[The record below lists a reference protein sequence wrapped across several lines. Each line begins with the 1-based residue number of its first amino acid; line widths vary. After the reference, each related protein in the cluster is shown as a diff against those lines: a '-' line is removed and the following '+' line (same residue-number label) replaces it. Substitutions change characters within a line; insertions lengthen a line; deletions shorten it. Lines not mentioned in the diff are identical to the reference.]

1 MNRFRGSVPYLVA
14 GLLIHAFFLAAL
26 GTDLLRPLF
35 YDASHTRRGFDFGV
49 FYLAGQALVEGR
61 DIYSVSGA
69 FGFRYLPAFA
79 LIASFFTH
87 FQPLTAYLLHLFCT
101 ELFLAA
107 NLYLTWRWVEGPRR
121 GLALF
126 MWLAYSPY
134 FLELYMGQVSFWA
147 ASLLFWL
154 IVGLHSD
161 RRWAAG
167 FCWAGA
173 LLVKPN
179 ALILVPALL
188 KLRAWRVLVLGLL
201 VGLLTSLPYFFLYPA
216 SLTAFFAANIHGSPV
231 QGALTHAGNLGLQGG
246 LVSVVAQLAG
256 RPLTELTTLADLPFA
271 GRAVI
276 YGSQAAILVAALVA
290 TWRSRD
296 SLPLLALWMCT
307 FFLVYK
313 DVWEH
318 HYVFLQPVLVG
329 LYAYSGSPKLLW
341 IFALIALPTP
351 FVLFDIEPGVYGP
364 IDPERTW
371 GPVVSIAYRSTKLI
385 PLGCLWYGLCRT
397 CFADAPT
404 KS

>member
-1 MNRFRGSVPYLVA
+1 MKGFRGPVPYLIA
-14 GLLIHAFFLAAL
+14 GLLIHAVFLSAL

-35 YDASHTRRGFDFGV
+35 NDASHTRRGFDFGV
-49 FYLAGQALVEGR
+49 FYLAGQALAEGR

-79 LIASFFTH
+79 LVASLFAQ
-87 FQPLTAYLLHLFCT
+87 FQPLTAYLLHLCCT

-107 NLYLTWRWVEGPRR
+107 NLYLTWRWVEEPRR

-126 MWLAYSPY
+126 IWLAFSPY

-161 RRWAAG
+161 RRWATG

-179 ALILVPALL
+179 ALILAPALL
-188 KLRAWRVLVLGLL
+188 RLRAWRVLVLGLL
-201 VGLLTSLPYFFLYPA
+201 AGSLTSLPYFFLHPD
-216 SLTAFFAANIHGSPV
+216 SWETFFAANIHGAPV

-246 LVSVVAQLAG
+246 LVSLVAQLAG
-256 RPLTELTTLADLPFA
+256 RPLAELTTLADLPLA

-276 YGSQAAILVAALVA
+276 YSLQAAILVAALVA
-290 TWRSRD
+290 TYRGRD
-296 SLPLLALWMCT
+296 ALPLLALWMCT

-318 HYVFLQPVLVG
+318 HYVFLQPVLVA
-329 LYAYSGSPKLLW
+329 LYALSGSPKFLW

-371 GPVVSIAYRSTKLI
+371 GPVTSLAYRSTKLI
-385 PLGCLWYGLCRT
+385 PLGYLWYGLCRT
-397 CFADAPT
+397 CLASAPT